1 MTTINLEIPYPP
13 SVNTYWGFHG
23 HRRFLTNKAV
33 QFKKDVAHQVSLQPT
48 KTVGDARVEVTITLF
63 PTDKR
68 VRDIDNSVKS
78 CFDALV
84 QANVMNDDSQID
96 ILVVQRGEQIKGGKA
111 LVTIKIL

>member
-13 SVNTYWGFHG
+13 SINTYWGFHG

-48 KTVGDARVEVTITLF
+48 KTVGDARVEVTITLC
-63 PTDKR
+63 PPDKR

-78 CFDALV
+78 CFDSLV

-111 LVTIKIL
+111 LVTINTL